1 MNLFGMETY
10 ERMVRQEIASW
21 QSEIRRGPSLIS
33 QLSQGLQE
41 RLNKF
46 IPEKAHQVI
55 TAAIKQ
61 MVRAVLFGSE
71 FISGE
76 PLSDLPLEQRE
87 VLVRERIGRYKK
99 MAAASGFSTGTGGFL
114 LSLADFPILLS
125 LKMKLLFDL
134 AGLYGFNVKNYQE
147 RVFILYVFQLAFSS
161 PEIRML
167 TYERVIGWEDYR
179 KELPADINEFDW
191 RTFQQEYRDVID
203 LAKMLQMVP
212 GFGAIVGAY
221 ANHRLVDKLGVTA
234 MNSFRLRLFA
244 TKRIDGPPSYN

>member
-1 MNLFGMETY
+1 MEPY
-10 ERMVRQEIASW
+10 ERIVRQEIVKW
-21 QSEIRRGPSLIS
+21 QSEIRKGPSLIS
-33 QLSQGLQE
+33 QLSQGVQE

-55 TAAIKQ
+55 TTAIKQ
-61 MVRAVLFGSE
+61 MVKAVLFGSE

-76 PLSDLPLEQRE
+76 PTFDLPLEQRE
-87 VLVRERIGRYKK
+87 RLVRDSIGRYKK
-99 MAAASGFSTGTGGFL
+99 MAAASGFGTGAGGFL

-147 RVFILYVFQLAFSS
+147 RVFILHVFQLAFSN
-161 PEIRML
+161 PETRML
-167 TYERVIGWEDYR
+167 TYERIMNWEAYL

-221 ANHRLVDKLGVTA
+221 ANHRLVDKLGATA
-234 MNSFRLRLFA
+234 MNSYRLRLFA
-244 TKRIDGPPSYN
+244 NKRIEGSPN